1 MEQQQ
6 RIPITEID
14 RPRISLRP
22 VRRDSPEYAEMVE
35 SVAKDGI
42 LQPILVRPRDGRY
55 EIVEGWHRF
64 EAAKEAGLVSI
75 PCLIRDMTD
84 EEVLVVQLKCNTI
97 RPKTHTFEYARRLKI
112 LMASGLTLPELCRKI
127 DKTPQWVR
135 NQLQLNR
142 LIEPA
147 RAPFERGEIKMTAAL
162 ALANLP
168 EDLQEKFVDDAVAM
182 PTTEFVERAKEADR
196 DFKAYLLRLKDED
209 RVLGAIEPKPRA
221 INVLKREAVRPKR
234 AKEILK
240 LVDAKTPLDGWVAC
254 LQWVLRLDPVAVE
267 HRKAGRQEKESDEDV
282 RARRDEWRKLNRQ
295 LIEKFVKPKS
305 ETRD

>member
-6 RIPITEID
+6 RISLTEID

-42 LQPILVRPRDGRY
+42 LQPILVRPRNGRY

-75 PCLIRDMTD
+75 PCLIREMTD

-97 RPKTHTFEYARRLKI
+97 RPKTHTFEYARRLKM

-135 NQLQLNR
+135 DQLQLNR

-147 RAPFERGEIKMTAAL
+147 RPAFERGEIKMTAAL

-168 EDLQEKFVDDAVAM
+168 DDLQEKFIDDAVAM
-182 PTTEFVERAKEADR
+182 PATEFVERAKEADR

-209 RVLGAIEPKPRA
+209 RVLGAIEPQPRA

-305 ETRD
+305 ETGD